1 MSTLHRPSS
10 PRRWLLA
17 GITIILLVLVA
28 GALAFDRLRS
38 PMALYRE
45 AETAPDWRAAMLYDR
60 LSQELPEIEEYFRL
74 AEARRHM
81 PSVEAVSELQAIIG
95 QRPHSPAA
103 YEAHLILARTYA
115 ASGEA
120 DAAEEQYRAAL
131 ALEESPAL
139 RVELARYLAEAGD
152 TDGAYGEFKLLLADQ
167 PDAFASLRRYGSDP
181 LVVAADLNA
190 AQYFSDALETLGEI
204 DSSESTL
211 IRAQALAGLGQSEE
225 AASQYERWLAQHP
238 DDVDTQL
245 ALASTLAALDRTDEA
260 LDIYR
265 AVDTPEAQLAEA
277 DLLAESDPEA
287 ALDIYRGLDDPVAW
301 WTAAGILEEQSRDR
315 EALDLYERVAR
326 ASSYLSDDAAYRML
340 VLARRENNT
349 QMERE
354 AADLLAAQGL
364 TYLGLQASGAD
375 PALPSTPGYNGALPD
390 VLAAKVA
397 ALEQVGLDDFALR
410 ELRMAASFERRA
422 EVVAAAA
429 QGLADRGEIAEAYQI
444 ATAMLARN
452 PRRPLAVWRL
462 AYPKPY
468 ADLVTAAAQKADVDP
483 LLVWAVMRQESEFD
497 PEALSFAN
505 AQGLMQIT
513 PITRDSI
520 AEQLGEAI
528 ASDSMFD
535 PEANIRYGTTYLG
548 SLIRGFDG
556 DIELAVM
563 AYNGGPGS
571 VLGWLEDPRFD
582 NRDDRY
588 RWIGFG
594 ETREYLMRV
603 MLNYAIYQK
612 LEQLENQSG

>member
-139 RVELARYLAEAGD
+139 RVELARDLAEVGD
-152 TDGAYGEFKLLLADQ
+152 TDGAYSEFKLLLADQ
-167 PDAFASLRRYGSDP
+167 PDTFASMRRYGSDP
-181 LVVAADLNA
+181 LAVAADLNA

-204 DSSESTL
+204 DSADSAL
-211 IRAQALAGLGQSEE
+211 LRAEALAGLGESEE
-225 AASQYERWLAQHP
+225 AAIQYETWLAQHP
-238 DDVDTQL
+238 DDADAQL
-245 ALASTLAALDRTDEA
+245 GLASTLAALGRTDEA

-265 AVDTPEAQLAEA
+265 AVDTPEARLAEA
-277 DLLAESDPEA
+277 DLLVDSDPEA
-287 ALDIYRGLDDPVAW
+287 ALDIYRESEDPIAW
-301 WTAAGILEEQSRDR
+301 WTAAGMLEAQGRER
-315 EALDLYERVAR
+315 EALDLYARVAG
-326 ASSYLSDDAAYRML
+326 SGSYLSDDAAYRML
-340 VLARRENNT
+340 VLAQRENNT
-349 QMERE
+349 E
-354 AADLLAAQGL
+354 AEQAATDLLAAQGL
-364 TYLGLQASGAD
+364 TYLGLQASGEELTLSYT
-375 PALPSTPGYNGALPD
+375 LPYNSSLTD
-390 VLAAKVA
+390 TLAAKVA

-410 ELRMAASFERRA
+410 ELQMAAAFERRA

-429 QGLADRGEIAEAYQI
+429 QALAERGQSVEVYRV
-444 ATAMLARN
+444 ATGMLARN
-452 PRRPLAVWRL
+452 SRRPLAIWRL

-468 ADLVTAAAQKADVDP
+468 ANLVTAAAEEANVDP

-497 PEALSFAN
+497 PEALSLAN
-505 AQGLMQIT
+505 AQGLMQVT
-513 PITRDSI
+513 PATRDSI
-520 AEQLGEAI
+520 AEQLGEEI
-528 ASDSMFD
+528 ASDGMFD

-548 SLIRGFDG
+548 SLIHGFDG

-571 VLGWLEDPRFD
+571 VLTWLEDPQFD
-582 NRDDRY
+582 DRDDRY